1 VDGHYL
7 RRIRQEATK
16 PTTSP
21 GESEPETVRF
31 LTRRWGL
38 VFVLSHYGAGLAA
51 VEGEGGGTRGEG
63 RQTMD
68 DKLAALRPAGY
79 SVTMNAGETL
89 ERFET
94 SWSAANALKKKLLR
108 SAVAAVLIR
117 GKLIRAVQLREA
129 FYPFV
134 LYRNGRNS
142 GSDGIRTRD
151 LRLDRPTC
159 SPLHYAPK
167 CATEYTTTPTVRQI
181 PAWHSLPALL
191 PTPSPPGTQDPALPF
206 GISNHHPSA
215 PHRTAFCCHL

>member
-94 SWSAANALKKKLLR
+94 SWSAANALEKRNCCDLQI
-108 SAVAAVLIR
+108 AAVLIR

-134 LYRNGRNS
+134 LYRNGQNS
-142 GSDGIRTRD
+142 GSDGPR
-151 LRLDRPTC
+151 LRSSNVRLIPNT
-159 SPLHYAPK
+159 PVVPK
-167 CATEYTTTPTVRQI
+167 G
-181 PAWHSLPALL
+181 S
-191 PTPSPPGTQDPALPF
+191 
-206 GISNHHPSA
+206 
-215 PHRTAFCCHL
+215 